1 MQFDFNWENKLYT
14 IKSSIILAVLTGKYC
29 AWKPLFLKLNLTFTW
44 SDPDNCS
51 FQIIFIPYN
60 ILP

>member
-29 AWKPLFLKLNLTFTW
+29 ALEASVPKVKLDFHMVR
-44 SDPDNCS
+44 S
-51 FQIIFIPYN
+51 
-60 ILP
+60 